1 MRLIT
6 KREFPPWLK
15 KRLPSGNTGAHI
27 QRLIA
32 DLRLNTVCQSA
43 HCPNMCECF
52 DQGTA
57 TFMILGDNCT
67 RNCGFCAI
75 PHEQC
80 LPPDPQEPERLAEA
94 ALLMGLRYVVITSVT
109 RDDLPDS
116 GAGHFRDTIVAIR
129 DKLTCAIEVLTP
141 DFKGQVAAIREV
153 ASAKPDVYNHNVE
166 TIPRLYPR
174 VRPGANYCQSLD
186 LLALVNND
194 YPGVATKSGIMV
206 GLGETPEEILEVCR
220 DLRKVGCDM
229 LTIGQ
234 YLQPDPTHLPVQR
247 YVTPNEFAEY
257 ASEAL
262 EMGFLAVASDPFVR
276 SSYHAGEMFNR
287 IALSRH

>member
-1 MRLIT
+1 MRPTT
-6 KREFPPWLK
+6 KRKFPPWLK
-15 KRLPSGNTGAHI
+15 KRLPSGNTGVRVR
-27 QRLIA
+27 RLLA

-52 DQGTA
+52 DKGTA

-94 ALLMGLRYVVITSVT
+94 AMRMGLRHVVITSVT
-109 RDDLPDS
+109 RDDLPDG
-116 GAGHFRDTIVAIR
+116 GAGHFRDTIAAIR
-129 DKLTCAIEVLTP
+129 NRLECVVEVLTP
-141 DFKGQVAAIREV
+141 DFKGDVAAIREV
-153 ASAKPDVYNHNVE
+153 ASAKPDIYNHNVE
-166 TIPRLYPR
+166 TVPRLYPK
-174 VRPGANYCQSLD
+174 VRPGANYRQSLD
-186 LLALVNND
+186 LLALVKHD
-194 YPGVATKSGIMV
+194 YPEMATKSGIMV
-206 GLGETPEEILEVCR
+206 GLGEALEEILEVCR

-257 ASEAL
+257 AAKAL
-262 EMGFLAVASDPFVR
+262 EMGFAAVASDPFVR
-276 SSYHAGEMFNR
+276 SSYHAGEMFQR
-287 IALSRH
+287 VSLPGR